1 MMKKNVLIVILAV
14 LVLFASCA
22 EPHVHVFDR
31 EVVDERF
38 LASPATEES
47 PATYYK
53 SCECGEKGSDTF
65 EYGDPLHKHT
75 FNGAEEC
82 TECGYVSPVSV
93 WTGNVYEYETMYD
106 EDASKGFVVLSNG
119 DLDASAA
126 LEKAG
131 VLENARKF
139 VSWFSNEFLGT
150 KKLTIIEEI
159 KKDKEAP
166 FGQGSHAKVVVS
178 SADGL
183 TVLPLIKDYFYARS
197 LIECNEEGNRVV
209 NPYYYMAKG
218 FDVIVDKD
226 IDFANRNRIP
236 MQKGI
241 GASIDFKGHTVK
253 NILST
258 SEEEGIWLGLFSNV
272 NSVSD
277 LVIENAHVEGTGKD
291 SSVGALMGYSD
302 KGKLENVT
310 IKDSSIKGSKYTGG
324 IAGRSYSDIT
334 NCRVENCE
342 ISTTSKEVGGLVG
355 IYCNGKLSGST
366 VTKCTITAKET
377 EAGGLVGR
385 VYEEA
390 SPSVVDNTIKGTI
403 VKISDEI
410 AKSNIGVKAEN
421 YLGLV
426 CGRVL
431 DSTEQDK
438 AQPET
443 IIKDNIVK

>member
-1 MMKKNVLIVILAV
+1 MKKNVFIAILAV
-14 LVLFASCA
+14 LVLFISCA

-31 EVVDERF
+31 EVVDERY
-38 LASPATEES
+38 LASTATEES

-53 SCECGEKGSDTF
+53 SCECGEKGTETF
-65 EYGDPLHKHT
+65 EYGEPLHKHT

-82 TECGYVSPVSV
+82 TECGYVNPVST
-93 WTGNVYEYETMYD
+93 WTGNVYEYETMYEVD
-106 EDASKGFVVLSNG
+106 SSKGFVVLNKG

-126 LEKAG
+126 LAKEG
-131 VLENARKF
+131 VLENAKKF

-150 KKLTIIEEI
+150 KKLTIIEER
-159 KKDKEAP
+159 KKDQEAP
-166 FGQGSHAKVVVS
+166 FGGGSRAQIIVS

-183 TVLPLIKDYFYARS
+183 TVLPLIKDYFYALS
-197 LIECNEEGNRVV
+197 LIECNKEGNTNV

-218 FDVIVDKD
+218 FDVSVDKD
-226 IDFANRNRIP
+226 IDFANMNRIP

-253 NILST
+253 NILSI
-258 SEEEGIWLGLFSNV
+258 SEEEGIWLGLFGNV
-272 NSVSD
+272 NSVSN
-277 LVIENAHVEGTGKD
+277 LVIENAHIEGTGKD

-310 IKDSSIKGSKYTGG
+310 VKDSSIKGAKWTGG

-355 IYCNGKLSGST
+355 LYCNGTLSSST
-366 VTKCTITAKET
+366 VTKCTITAEGT

-385 VYEEA
+385 VYEEG
-390 SPSVVDNTIKGTI
+390 SPSVVGNIVEGTSI
-403 VKISDEI
+403 KISGEV
-410 AKSNIGVKAEN
+410 AKSNIGISKN
-421 YLGLV
+421 YLGLI

-431 DSTEQDK
+431 DSSANDK
-438 AQPET
+438 TQPET